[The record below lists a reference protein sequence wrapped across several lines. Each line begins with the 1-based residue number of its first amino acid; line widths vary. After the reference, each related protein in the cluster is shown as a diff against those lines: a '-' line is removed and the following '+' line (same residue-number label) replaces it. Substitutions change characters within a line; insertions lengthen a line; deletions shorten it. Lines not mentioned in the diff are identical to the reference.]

1 MAQNSEYGKRVGSLM
16 LAGVFLITSLAF
28 TGVVIW
34 ESLNNEKKDDALKS
48 LQQSPNQQSPN
59 QQQTNPTGENML
71 KGTQLANFTPIM
83 TPVTELQIIDLTE
96 GTGAVV
102 PEGATITADYTGAY
116 VVNGEIFESSKDSG
130 QPATFPLSGVIPGW
144 TQGVPGMKVG
154 GIRRLVIPGTL
165 AYGEA
170 PEGYTPGSGSR
181 PLGPLVFDIEL
192 VSLGQ

>member
-1 MAQNSEYGKRVGSLM
+1 MAQYSDYGKRIGSLM
-16 LAGVFLITSLAF
+16 LAGVFLVTSLAF

-48 LQQSPNQQSPN
+48 LQESPN

-71 KGTQLANFTPIM
+71 KGTQLANFTPIT

-116 VVNGEIFESSKDSG
+116 VVNGIIFESSKDSG

>member
-1 MAQNSEYGKRVGSLM
+1 MAQYSEYGKRVGSLM

-48 LQQSPNQQSPN
+48 LQESPN

-71 KGTQLANFTPIM
+71 KGTQLANFTPIT
-83 TPVTELQIIDLTE
+83 TPVTELQIIDLTV

>member
-1 MAQNSEYGKRVGSLM
+1 MAQYSEYGKRVGSLM

-48 LQQSPNQQSPN
+48 LQESPN

-71 KGTQLANFTPIM
+71 KGTQLANFTPIT